1 MDTASSPARSL
12 GRCSVRSVDSVLSET
27 STTYFEQGER
37 FYSQRRSISK
47 TTPSSSPPSN
57 TKTRAR
63 EPLAFST
70 STSSILRDPAL
81 RKIGRNALQP
91 WPGKELPDRKKLS
104 GTAEAITLATMA
116 EPKDVVCHYRSLN
129 VTLDN
134 KSAWEDLARQEKPRT
149 SRPASVS
156 ADRMSINVMID
167 EQDFASADDVFP
179 QYDEDSVT
187 SEKALANDEALMAVR
202 RRFRPP
208 VQFAPISYGAT
219 QLLHLEQARQAA
231 RR

>member
-1 MDTASSPARSL
+1 
-12 GRCSVRSVDSVLSET
+12 
-27 STTYFEQGER
+27 
-37 FYSQRRSISK
+37 
-47 TTPSSSPPSN
+47 
-57 TKTRAR
+57 
-63 EPLAFST
+63 
-70 STSSILRDPAL
+70 
-81 RKIGRNALQP
+81 
-91 WPGKELPDRKKLS
+91 
-104 GTAEAITLATMA
+104 MA

-156 ADRMSINVMID
+156 ADRMSIAPMID
-167 EQDFASADDVFP
+167 ENDFASADDVFP
-179 QYDEDSVT
+179 QNDVDSVT